1 MNSWKIIP
9 AVMVIFGAGV
19 LTGGLLVNY
28 VDQGHRANGRFAL
41 WQAGPRA
48 PMAEPTPA
56 QPGDL
61 PRPRTPEMWRKD
73 FLGRLDE
80 KLKLTP
86 EQHAAISKIIAEGQE
101 QNREIWT
108 NVAPRMHQEMELVE
122 QRIREELTPE
132 QQKQFAALIKQSAPH
147 RPPHD
152 QHPPGPPASTNQV
165 PPPPDGTHNP

>member
-28 VDQGHRANGRFAL
+28 VDQGHRGNGPFPFWKTNPRA
-41 WQAGPRA
+41 QAGEQA
-48 PMAEPTPA
+48 P
-56 QPGDL
+56 PGDL
-61 PRPRTPEMWRKD
+61 PHPRTPEMWRKD
-73 FLGRLDE
+73 FLGHLDE

-108 NVAPRMHQEMELVE
+108 NIAPRMRQEMELV
-122 QRIREELTPE
+122 QHRIRGELTPE
-132 QQKQFAALIKQSAPH
+132 QQKQFETLTRQFAPH
-147 RPPHD
+147 HPSHD
-152 QHPPGPPASTNQV
+152 PDHPGLPSSTNQA

>member
-28 VDQGHRANGRFAL
+28 VDQGHRENGRFPFWKANS
-41 WQAGPRA
+41 RA
-48 PMAEPTPA
+48 QMGDQTPA
-56 QPGDL
+56 PPGEL
-61 PRPRTPEMWRKD
+61 SRPRTPEMWRKD
-73 FLGRLDE
+73 FLGHLDE

-108 NVAPRMHQEMELVE
+108 NMAPRMRQEMELVQ
-122 QRIREELTPE
+122 QRIRAELTPE
-132 QQKQFAALIKQSAPH
+132 QQKQFEALTRQFAPH
-147 RPPHD
+147 HPPHD
-152 QHPPGPPASTNQV
+152 SPPATN
-165 PPPPDGTHNP
+165 NPAPILNDMPVR

>member
-9 AVMVIFGAGV
+9 AVMVIFGTGV

-28 VDQGHRANGRFAL
+28 VDQGNRGSGRFAL
-41 WQAGPRA
+41 WKANPRP
-48 PMAEPTPA
+48 PMADPTQA

-61 PRPRTPEMWRKD
+61 SRPRTPEMWRKD
-73 FLGRLDE
+73 FLGHLDE

-108 NVAPRMHQEMELVE
+108 NIAPSMRQEMELVQ
-122 QRIREELTPE
+122 QRIRGELTPE
-132 QQKQFAALIKQSAPH
+132 QQKQFEALTRQFAPH
-147 RPPHD
+147 HPPHD
-152 QHPPGPPASTNQV
+152 QPGSTASTNPV
-165 PPPPDGTHNP
+165 PLPPDGTHNP

>member
-28 VDQGHRANGRFAL
+28 VDQGHQENGRFAF
-41 WQAGPRA
+41 WKANPRA
-48 PMAEPTPA
+48 PAADPSQA

-61 PRPRTPEMWRKD
+61 PHPRTPEMWRKD
-73 FLGRLDE
+73 FLEHLDE

-108 NVAPRMHQEMELVE
+108 NVAPRMHQEMELVQ

-152 QHPPGPPASTNQV
+152 QHPPGSPPATNNI
-165 PPPPDGTHNP
+165 PPPPDGTHGP